1 VIDVSPR
8 QFLVLHAVLVKGVAS
23 TEAMAGFTGL
33 PDEVVAHLSTELAEE
48 GLIKVRQGR
57 IPGAFVTQ
65 DGRAAHQELLAAA
78 VKDAQHE
85 LAECY
90 NRFLAV
96 NDRFKRGCVEW
107 QKASLPTS
115 GTDPAALTAADI
127 SELGSWLTPLH
138 DAVGAALNDLAMS
151 VPRFQRYHDRLA
163 EAFARLRL
171 GDRSA
176 LLKPMSDSYHDVWME
191 LHQDLLMSLGRQRG
205 TEDGT

>member
-8 QFLVLHAVLVKGVAS
+8 QFLVLHAARIKGVAS
-23 TEAMAGFTGL
+23 TEAMAAFTGL
-33 PDEVVAHLSTELAEE
+33 PDEVVAQASAELADE

-85 LAECY
+85 LAGCY
-90 NRFLAV
+90 DRFLAV

-107 QKASLPTS
+107 QNASPPAS
-115 GTDPAALTAADI
+115 GVVPAALTAADI
-127 SELGSWLTPLH
+127 GGLESWLAPLH
-138 DAVGAALNDLAMS
+138 NEVGAALTDLATS
-151 VPRFQRYHDRLA
+151 APRFTRYHDRLA
-163 EAFARLRL
+163 DAFARLRR

-191 LHQDLLMSLGRQRG
+191 LHQDLMMSLGRTRG
-205 TEDGT
+205 AADGT